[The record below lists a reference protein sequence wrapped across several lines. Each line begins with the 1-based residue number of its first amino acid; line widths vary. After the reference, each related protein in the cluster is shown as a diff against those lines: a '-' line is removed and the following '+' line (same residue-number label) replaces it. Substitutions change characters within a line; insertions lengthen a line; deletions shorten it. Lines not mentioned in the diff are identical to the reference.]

1 MKRVADV
8 LIVGS
13 GVAGLYASLN
23 LRDDLEIIMV
33 SKKSVNL
40 CNSSLAQG
48 GIAVARGKEDFQS
61 FIEDTLKAG
70 KYENN
75 IDSVKVL
82 VEESM
87 DNINKLIELGANFE
101 KDENGVL
108 FTKEGAH
115 EINRIVYHKDITGK
129 HVEDILLENVKRR
142 KNIKIIEDC
151 EMVDIYHRGNRCIGA
166 LFNKD
171 GQDLSIYAKV
181 VILAT
186 GGIGGLFKKSTNER
200 IITGDSIGVAI
211 RNNIEIKDLS
221 YIQIHPTAFFSK
233 KSEEK
238 RFLISE
244 SVRGEG
250 GKLLNCNGERFVD
263 ELLPRDIV
271 SKKIYEEMKKT
282 NSNNVF
288 LDVSFMEKSFLQN
301 RFPNIYNKC
310 LEEGIDISK
319 EPIPVAPAQHYFMG
333 GIKVDLNGKTSMENL
348 YAFGETSCTG
358 VHGANRLASNSLL
371 EALVFSRRGAL
382 EINFKDRAEAI
393 LNQDEYSDE
402 DIKRVLE
409 EINSYIDNLEL
420 IIEERECEDLDKYRL
435 LNRKIL
441 IDEIC
446 RLRGDIKDELVT
458 CGGECK
464 KSS

>member
-23 LRDDLEIIMV
+23 LREDLEIIMV

-75 IDSVKVL
+75 IDSVRVL

-87 DNINKLIELGANFE
+87 DNINKLIDLGANFE

-171 GQDLSIYAKV
+171 GENLSIYAKV

-250 GKLLNCNGERFVD
+250 GKLINCNGERFVD

-271 SKKIYEEMKKT
+271 AKKIYEEMKKT

-333 GIKVDLNGKTSMENL
+333 GIKVDLNGKTSMKNL

-371 EALVFSRRGAL
+371 EALVFSRRGSL
-382 EINFKDRAEAI
+382 EINS
-393 LNQDEYSDE
+393 N
-402 DIKRVLE
+402 
-409 EINSYIDNLEL
+409 IDNLEL

>member
-23 LRDDLEIIMV
+23 LREDLEIIMV

-75 IDSVKVL
+75 IDSVRVL

-87 DNINKLIELGANFE
+87 DNINKLIDLGANFE

-310 LEEGIDISK
+310 LEKGIDISK

-382 EINFKDRAEAI
+382 EIN
-393 LNQDEYSDE
+393 
-402 DIKRVLE
+402 
-409 EINSYIDNLEL
+409 SYIDNLEL

>member
-8 LIVGS
+8 LIIGS
-13 GVAGLYASLN
+13 GVAGLYTALN
-23 LRDDLEIIMV
+23 LREDLEIIMV
-33 SKKSVNL
+33 SKKTVNL

-75 IDSVKVL
+75 IDSVRVL

-87 DNINKLIELGANFE
+87 NNINKLIDLGANFE

-142 KNIKIIEDC
+142 KNVKIIEDC
-151 EMVDIYHRGNRCIGA
+151 EMVDIYHRDNRCIGA

-233 KSEEK
+233 KSEKK

-250 GKLLNCNGERFVD
+250 GKLINCNGERFVD

-382 EINFKDRAEAI
+382 EIN
-393 LNQDEYSDE
+393 
-402 DIKRVLE
+402 
-409 EINSYIDNLEL
+409 SYIDNLEL

>member
-23 LRDDLEIIMV
+23 LREDLEIIMV

-75 IDSVKVL
+75 IDSVRVL

-87 DNINKLIELGANFE
+87 DNINKLIDLGANFE

-171 GQDLSIYAKV
+171 GENLSIYAKV

-271 SKKIYEEMKKT
+271 AKKIYEEMKKT

-310 LEEGIDISK
+310 LEEGVDISK

-382 EINFKDRAEAI
+382 EIN
-393 LNQDEYSDE
+393 
-402 DIKRVLE
+402 
-409 EINSYIDNLEL
+409 SYIDNLEL

>member
-23 LRDDLEIIMV
+23 LREDLEIIMV

-75 IDSVKVL
+75 IDSVRVL

-87 DNINKLIELGANFE
+87 DNINKLMDLGANFE

-129 HVEDILLENVKRR
+129 HVEDVLLENVKRR

-250 GKLLNCNGERFVD
+250 GKLINCNGERFVD

-382 EINFKDRAEAI
+382 EIN
-393 LNQDEYSDE
+393 
-402 DIKRVLE
+402 
-409 EINSYIDNLEL
+409 SYIDNLEL

>member
-23 LRDDLEIIMV
+23 LREDLEIIMV

-75 IDSVKVL
+75 IDSVRVL

-87 DNINKLIELGANFE
+87 DNINKLIDLGANFE

-171 GQDLSIYAKV
+171 GENLSIYAKV

-250 GKLLNCNGERFVD
+250 GKLINCNGERFVD

-271 SKKIYEEMKKT
+271 AKKIYEEMKKT

-288 LDVSFMEKSFLQN
+288 LDVSFMEKSFLQK

-371 EALVFSRRGAL
+371 EALVFSRRGDL
-382 EINFKDRAEAI
+382 
-393 LNQDEYSDE
+393 
-402 DIKRVLE
+402 

>member
-371 EALVFSRRGAL
+371 EALVFSIRGAL
-382 EINFKDRAEAI
+382 
-393 LNQDEYSDE
+393 
-402 DIKRVLE
+402 

>member
-23 LRDDLEIIMV
+23 LREDLEIIMV

-75 IDSVKVL
+75 IDSVRVL

-87 DNINKLIELGANFE
+87 DNINKLMDLGANFE

-151 EMVDIYHRGNRCIGA
+151 EMVDIYHRDNRCIGA

-171 GQDLSIYAKV
+171 GENLSIYAKV

-271 SKKIYEEMKKT
+271 AKKIYEEMKKT

-310 LEEGIDISK
+310 LDEGIDISK

-382 EINFKDRAEAI
+382 EIN
-393 LNQDEYSDE
+393 
-402 DIKRVLE
+402 
-409 EINSYIDNLEL
+409 SYIDDLEL

-458 CGGECK
+458 CGGKCK

>member
-23 LRDDLEIIMV
+23 LREDLEIIMV

-75 IDSVKVL
+75 IDSVRVL

-87 DNINKLIELGANFE
+87 DNINKLIDLGANFE

-288 LDVSFMEKSFLQN
+288 LDVSFMEKSFLKN

-371 EALVFSRRGAL
+371 EALVFSRRGSL
-382 EINFKDRAEAI
+382 EINS
-393 LNQDEYSDE
+393 N
-402 DIKRVLE
+402 
-409 EINSYIDNLEL
+409 IDNLEL

>member
-75 IDSVKVL
+75 IDSVRVL

-87 DNINKLIELGANFE
+87 DNINKLIDLGANFE

-142 KNIKIIEDC
+142 KNVKIIEDC
-151 EMVDIYHRGNRCIGA
+151 EMVDIYHRDNRCIGA
-166 LFNKD
+166 LFNKE
-171 GQDLSIYAKV
+171 GETLSIYAKV

-382 EINFKDRAEAI
+382 EIN
-393 LNQDEYSDE
+393 
-402 DIKRVLE
+402 
-409 EINSYIDNLEL
+409 SYIDNLEL

-458 CGGECK
+458 CGEECK

>member
-23 LRDDLEIIMV
+23 LREDLEIIMV

-75 IDSVKVL
+75 IDSVRVL

-87 DNINKLIELGANFE
+87 DNINKLMDLGANFE

-151 EMVDIYHRGNRCIGA
+151 EMVDIYHRDNRCIGA

-171 GQDLSIYAKV
+171 GENLSIYAKV

-271 SKKIYEEMKKT
+271 AKKIYEEMKKT

-310 LEEGIDISK
+310 LDEGIDISK

-348 YAFGETSCTG
+348 YAFGETSCAG

-382 EINFKDRAEAI
+382 EIN
-393 LNQDEYSDE
+393 
-402 DIKRVLE
+402 
-409 EINSYIDNLEL
+409 SYIDDLEL

>member
-23 LRDDLEIIMV
+23 LREDLEIIMV

-75 IDSVKVL
+75 IDSVRVL

-87 DNINKLIELGANFE
+87 DNINKLIDLGANFE

-142 KNIKIIEDC
+142 KNVKIIEDC
-151 EMVDIYHRGNRCIGA
+151 EMVDIYHRDNRCIGA

-171 GQDLSIYAKV
+171 GETLSIYAKV

-250 GKLLNCNGERFVD
+250 GKLINCNGERFVD

-288 LDVSFMEKSFLQN
+288 LDVSFMEKSFLQK

-382 EINFKDRAEAI
+382 EIN
-393 LNQDEYSDE
+393 
-402 DIKRVLE
+402 
-409 EINSYIDNLEL
+409 SYIDNLEL

>member
-87 DNINKLIELGANFE
+87 DNINKLMDLGANFE

-288 LDVSFMEKSFLQN
+288 LDVSFMEKSFLQK

-382 EINFKDRAEAI
+382 EIN
-393 LNQDEYSDE
+393 
-402 DIKRVLE
+402 
-409 EINSYIDNLEL
+409 SYIDDLEL

>member
-87 DNINKLIELGANFE
+87 DNIDKLMDLGANFE

-142 KNIKIIEDC
+142 KNIKIIEEC
-151 EMVDIYHRGNRCIGA
+151 EMVDIYHRDNRCIGA
-166 LFNKD
+166 LFNKE
-171 GQDLSIYAKV
+171 GETLSIYAKM

-288 LDVSFMEKSFLQN
+288 LDVSFMEKSFLQK

-382 EINFKDRAEAI
+382 EIN
-393 LNQDEYSDE
+393 
-402 DIKRVLE
+402 
-409 EINSYIDNLEL
+409 SYIDNLEL

>member
-87 DNINKLIELGANFE
+87 DNINKLIDLGANFE

-142 KNIKIIEDC
+142 KNVKIIEEC
-151 EMVDIYHRGNRCIGA
+151 EMVDIYHKDNRCIGA

-171 GQDLSIYAKV
+171 GETLSIYAKV

-250 GKLLNCNGERFVD
+250 GKLINCNGERFVD

-271 SKKIYEEMKKT
+271 AKKIYEEMKKT

-382 EINFKDRAEAI
+382 EIN
-393 LNQDEYSDE
+393 
-402 DIKRVLE
+402 
-409 EINSYIDNLEL
+409 SYIDDLEL

>member
-23 LRDDLEIIMV
+23 LREDLEIIMV

-75 IDSVKVL
+75 IDSVRVL

-87 DNINKLIELGANFE
+87 DNINKLIDLGANFE

-142 KNIKIIEDC
+142 KNVKIIEDC
-151 EMVDIYHRGNRCIGA
+151 EMVDIYHRDNRCRGV

-171 GQDLSIYAKV
+171 GETLSIYAKV

-271 SKKIYEEMKKT
+271 AKKIYEEMKKT

-310 LEEGIDISK
+310 LDEGIDISK

-382 EINFKDRAEAI
+382 EIN
-393 LNQDEYSDE
+393 
-402 DIKRVLE
+402 
-409 EINSYIDNLEL
+409 SYIDDLEL

>member
-23 LRDDLEIIMV
+23 LREDLEIIMV

-75 IDSVKVL
+75 IDSVRVL
-82 VEESM
+82 VEESI
-87 DNINKLIELGANFE
+87 DNINKLIDLGANFE

-142 KNIKIIEDC
+142 KNIKIIEEC
-151 EMVDIYHRGNRCIGA
+151 EMVDIYHRDNRCIGA
-166 LFNKD
+166 LFNKE
-171 GQDLSIYAKV
+171 GETLSIYAKV

-250 GKLLNCNGERFVD
+250 GKLINCNGERFVD

-310 LEEGIDISK
+310 LDEGIDISK

-382 EINFKDRAEAI
+382 EIN
-393 LNQDEYSDE
+393 
-402 DIKRVLE
+402 
-409 EINSYIDNLEL
+409 SYIDDLEL

>member
-23 LRDDLEIIMV
+23 LREDLEIIMV

-75 IDSVKVL
+75 IDSVRVL

-87 DNINKLIELGANFE
+87 DNINKLIDLGANFE

-151 EMVDIYHRGNRCIGA
+151 EMVDIYHRDNRCIGA

-171 GQDLSIYAKV
+171 GETLSIYAKV

-250 GKLLNCNGERFVD
+250 GKLINCNGERFVD

-288 LDVSFMEKSFLQN
+288 LDVSFMEKSFLQK

-382 EINFKDRAEAI
+382 EIN
-393 LNQDEYSDE
+393 
-402 DIKRVLE
+402 
-409 EINSYIDNLEL
+409 SYIDNLEL

>member
-13 GVAGLYASLN
+13 GVSGLYASLN

-382 EINFKDRAEAI
+382 EIN
-393 LNQDEYSDE
+393 
-402 DIKRVLE
+402 
-409 EINSYIDNLEL
+409 SYIDNLEL

>member
-23 LRDDLEIIMV
+23 LREDLEIIMV

-75 IDSVKVL
+75 IDSVRVL

-87 DNINKLIELGANFE
+87 DNINKLMDLGANFE

-142 KNIKIIEDC
+142 KNIKIIEEC
-151 EMVDIYHRGNRCIGA
+151 EMVDIYHRDNRCIGA

-171 GQDLSIYAKV
+171 GENLSIYAKV

-250 GKLLNCNGERFVD
+250 GKLINCNGERFVD

-371 EALVFSRRGAL
+371 EALVFSRRG
-382 EINFKDRAEAI
+382 
-393 LNQDEYSDE
+393 
-402 DIKRVLE
+402 
-409 EINSYIDNLEL
+409 
-420 IIEERECEDLDKYRL
+420 C
-435 LNRKIL
+435 
-441 IDEIC
+441 
-446 RLRGDIKDELVT
+446 LRN
-458 CGGECK
+458 
-464 KSS
+464 

>member
-13 GVAGLYASLN
+13 GVAGLYALLN

-75 IDSVKVL
+75 IDSVRVL

-87 DNINKLIELGANFE
+87 DNINKLMDLGADFE

-142 KNIKIIEDC
+142 KNIKIIEEC
-151 EMVDIYHRGNRCIGA
+151 EMVDIYHRDNRCIGA
-166 LFNKD
+166 LFNKE
-171 GQDLSIYAKV
+171 GETLSIYAKV

-200 IITGDSIGVAI
+200 IITGDSIGIAI

-288 LDVSFMEKSFLQN
+288 LDVSFMEKSFLQK

-319 EPIPVAPAQHYFMG
+319 KPIPVAPAQHYFMG

-382 EINFKDRAEAI
+382 EIN
-393 LNQDEYSDE
+393 
-402 DIKRVLE
+402 
-409 EINSYIDNLEL
+409 SYIDDLEL

-435 LNRKIL
+435 LNRQIL

>member
-23 LRDDLEIIMV
+23 LREDLEIIMV

-75 IDSVKVL
+75 IDSVRVL

-87 DNINKLIELGANFE
+87 DNINKLMDLGANFE

-151 EMVDIYHRGNRCIGA
+151 EMVDIYHRDNRCIGA

-171 GQDLSIYAKV
+171 GQTLSIYAKV

-250 GKLLNCNGERFVD
+250 GKLINCNGERFVD

-288 LDVSFMEKSFLQN
+288 LDVSFMEKSFLQK

-382 EINFKDRAEAI
+382 EIN
-393 LNQDEYSDE
+393 
-402 DIKRVLE
+402 
-409 EINSYIDNLEL
+409 SYIDNLEL

>member
-382 EINFKDRAEAI
+382 EIN
-393 LNQDEYSDE
+393 
-402 DIKRVLE
+402 
-409 EINSYIDNLEL
+409 SYIDDLEL

-458 CGGECK
+458 CGGKCK

>member
-75 IDSVKVL
+75 INSVRVL

-87 DNINKLIELGANFE
+87 DNINKLMDLGADFE

-142 KNIKIIEDC
+142 KNIKIIEEC
-151 EMVDIYHRGNRCIGA
+151 EMVDIYHRDNKCIGA
-166 LFNKD
+166 LFNKE
-171 GQDLSIYAKV
+171 GETLSIYAKV

-288 LDVSFMEKSFLQN
+288 LDVSFMEKSFLQK

-382 EINFKDRAEAI
+382 EIN
-393 LNQDEYSDE
+393 
-402 DIKRVLE
+402 
-409 EINSYIDNLEL
+409 SYIDDLEL

>member
-23 LRDDLEIIMV
+23 LREDLEIIMV

-75 IDSVKVL
+75 IDSVRVL

-87 DNINKLIELGANFE
+87 DNINKLIDLGANFE

-151 EMVDIYHRGNRCIGA
+151 EMVDIYHRDNRCIGA

-171 GQDLSIYAKV
+171 GETLSIYAKV

-250 GKLLNCNGERFVD
+250 GKLINCNGERFVD

-333 GIKVDLNGKTSMENL
+333 GIKVDLNGKTSMKNL

-382 EINFKDRAEAI
+382 
-393 LNQDEYSDE
+393 
-402 DIKRVLE
+402 

>member
-87 DNINKLIELGANFE
+87 DNINKLIDLGANFE

-142 KNIKIIEDC
+142 KNMKIIEEC
-151 EMVDIYHRGNRCIGA
+151 EMVDIYHRDNRCIGA
-166 LFNKD
+166 LFNKE
-171 GQDLSIYAKV
+171 GETLSIYAKV

-288 LDVSFMEKSFLQN
+288 LDVSFMEKSFLQK

-348 YAFGETSCTG
+348 YALGETSCTG

-382 EINFKDRAEAI
+382 EIN
-393 LNQDEYSDE
+393 
-402 DIKRVLE
+402 
-409 EINSYIDNLEL
+409 SYIDDLEL

>member
-23 LRDDLEIIMV
+23 LREDLEIIMV
-33 SKKSVNL
+33 SKRSVNL

-75 IDSVKVL
+75 IDSVRVL

-87 DNINKLIELGANFE
+87 DNINKLIDLGANFE

-142 KNIKIIEDC
+142 KNIKIIEEC

-250 GKLLNCNGERFVD
+250 GKLINCNGERFVD

-288 LDVSFMEKSFLQN
+288 LDVSFMEKSFLQK

-382 EINFKDRAEAI
+382 EIN
-393 LNQDEYSDE
+393 
-402 DIKRVLE
+402 
-409 EINSYIDNLEL
+409 SYIDNLEL

>member
-23 LRDDLEIIMV
+23 LREDLEIIMV

-75 IDSVKVL
+75 IDSVRVL
-82 VEESM
+82 VEESI
-87 DNINKLIELGANFE
+87 DNINKLIDLGANFE

-151 EMVDIYHRGNRCIGA
+151 EMVDIYHRDNRCIGA

-171 GQDLSIYAKV
+171 GENLSIYAKV

-250 GKLLNCNGERFVD
+250 GKLINCNGERFVD

-271 SKKIYEEMKKT
+271 AKKIYEEMKKT

-310 LEEGIDISK
+310 LDEGIDISK

-382 EINFKDRAEAI
+382 EIN
-393 LNQDEYSDE
+393 
-402 DIKRVLE
+402 
-409 EINSYIDNLEL
+409 SYIDDLEL

-458 CGGECK
+458 CG
-464 KSS
+464 

>member
-23 LRDDLEIIMV
+23 LREDLEIIMV

-75 IDSVKVL
+75 IDSVRVL

-87 DNINKLIELGANFE
+87 DNINKLIDLGANFE

-250 GKLLNCNGERFVD
+250 GKLINCNGERFVD

-288 LDVSFMEKSFLQN
+288 LDVSFMEKSFLQK

-382 EINFKDRAEAI
+382 EIN
-393 LNQDEYSDE
+393 
-402 DIKRVLE
+402 
-409 EINSYIDNLEL
+409 SYIDDLEL

-435 LNRKIL
+435 LNKKIL

>member
-186 GGIGGLFKKSTNER
+186 GGIGGLFKKSTNQR

-382 EINFKDRAEAI
+382 EIN
-393 LNQDEYSDE
+393 
-402 DIKRVLE
+402 
-409 EINSYIDNLEL
+409 SYIDNLEL

>member
-23 LRDDLEIIMV
+23 LREDLEIIMV

-75 IDSVKVL
+75 IDSVRVL

-87 DNINKLIELGANFE
+87 DNINKLMDLGANFE

-142 KNIKIIEDC
+142 KNIKIIEEC

-382 EINFKDRAEAI
+382 EIN
-393 LNQDEYSDE
+393 
-402 DIKRVLE
+402 
-409 EINSYIDNLEL
+409 SYIDNLEL

>member
-23 LRDDLEIIMV
+23 LREDLEIIMV

-75 IDSVKVL
+75 IDSVRVL

-87 DNINKLIELGANFE
+87 DNINKLIDLGANFE

-142 KNIKIIEDC
+142 KNIKIIEEC
-151 EMVDIYHRGNRCIGA
+151 EMVDIYHRDNRCIGA

-171 GQDLSIYAKV
+171 GENLSIYAKV

-200 IITGDSIGVAI
+200 IITGDSIGIAI

-288 LDVSFMEKSFLQN
+288 LDVSFMEKSFLQK

-382 EINFKDRAEAI
+382 EIN
-393 LNQDEYSDE
+393 
-402 DIKRVLE
+402 
-409 EINSYIDNLEL
+409 SYIDNLEL

>member
-23 LRDDLEIIMV
+23 LREDLEIIMV

-75 IDSVKVL
+75 IDSVRVL
-82 VEESM
+82 VEESI
-87 DNINKLIELGANFE
+87 DNINKLIDLGANFE

-151 EMVDIYHRGNRCIGA
+151 EMVDIYHRDNRCIGA

-171 GQDLSIYAKV
+171 GETLSIYAKV

-250 GKLLNCNGERFVD
+250 GKLINCNGERFVD

-382 EINFKDRAEAI
+382 EIN
-393 LNQDEYSDE
+393 
-402 DIKRVLE
+402 
-409 EINSYIDNLEL
+409 SYIDNLEL

>member
-13 GVAGLYASLN
+13 GVAGLYTALN
-23 LRDDLEIIMV
+23 LREDLEIIMV

-70 KYENN
+70 RYENN
-75 IDSVKVL
+75 IDSVRVL

-87 DNINKLIELGANFE
+87 DNINKLIDLGANFE

-142 KNIKIIEDC
+142 KNIKIIEEC
-151 EMVDIYHRGNRCIGA
+151 EMVDIYHRNNRCIGA
-166 LFNKD
+166 LFNKE
-171 GQDLSIYAKV
+171 GEALSVYAKV

-250 GKLLNCNGERFVD
+250 GKLINCNGERFVD

-288 LDVSFMEKSFLQN
+288 LDVSFMEKSFLQK

-333 GIKVDLNGKTSMENL
+333 GIKVDLNGKTSMKNL

-371 EALVFSRRGAL
+371 EALVFSRRGSL
-382 EINFKDRAEAI
+382 EINS
-393 LNQDEYSDE
+393 N
-402 DIKRVLE
+402 
-409 EINSYIDNLEL
+409 IDNLEL

>member
-23 LRDDLEIIMV
+23 LREDLEIIMV

-75 IDSVKVL
+75 IDSVRVL

-87 DNINKLIELGANFE
+87 DNINKLMDLGANFE
-101 KDENGVL
+101 KDKNGVL

-151 EMVDIYHRGNRCIGA
+151 EMVDIYHRDNRCIGA

-171 GQDLSIYAKV
+171 GENLSIYAKV

-250 GKLLNCNGERFVD
+250 GKLINCNGERFVD

-271 SKKIYEEMKKT
+271 AKKIYEEMKKT

-310 LEEGIDISK
+310 LDEGIDISK

-348 YAFGETSCTG
+348 YALGETSCTG

-382 EINFKDRAEAI
+382 EIN
-393 LNQDEYSDE
+393 
-402 DIKRVLE
+402 
-409 EINSYIDNLEL
+409 SYIDDLEL

>member
-23 LRDDLEIIMV
+23 LREDLEIIMV

-87 DNINKLIELGANFE
+87 DNINKLIDLGANFE

-115 EINRIVYHKDITGK
+115 KINRIVYHKDITGK

-142 KNIKIIEDC
+142 KNVKIIEDC
-151 EMVDIYHRGNRCIGA
+151 EMVDIYHRDNRCIGA

-171 GQDLSIYAKV
+171 GETLSIYAKV

-250 GKLLNCNGERFVD
+250 GKLINCNGERFVD

-382 EINFKDRAEAI
+382 EINS
-393 LNQDEYSDE
+393 N
-402 DIKRVLE
+402 
-409 EINSYIDNLEL
+409 IDNLEL

>member
-23 LRDDLEIIMV
+23 LREDLEIIMV

-75 IDSVKVL
+75 IDSVRVL

-87 DNINKLIELGANFE
+87 DNINKLMDLGANFE

-250 GKLLNCNGERFVD
+250 GKLINCNGERFVD

-288 LDVSFMEKSFLQN
+288 LDVSFMEKSFLQK

-382 EINFKDRAEAI
+382 EIN
-393 LNQDEYSDE
+393 
-402 DIKRVLE
+402 
-409 EINSYIDNLEL
+409 SYIDNLEL